1 MPIDLETFIPAR
13 SFRVA
18 MLCLVLAPAG
28 ASAEDI
34 DTEHIYGFMI
44 GTDVGELGEREFQSE
59 TTGRFSKDGGRY
71 RAVGEQVELEFVP
84 IRNFRVEIG
93 TTIAA
98 YSIGSVAGFANL
110 DQAAWQGAS
119 LDLRYRLLDRDAAP
133 FGLTLAVE
141 TFGNRIDETTA
152 QKIRGYG
159 TELTVAVERD
169 LIPNMAVATLN
180 LSYQPEWTRFAGALA
195 EEQESTI
202 AVAFGVMAQLRPGF
216 LIGGEARYFR
226 RYEGIGLNELSGQA
240 LFIGPT
246 AYFQLSDRARI
257 TANWSMQAWGRTAG
271 MNAALD
277 LVNFERHQAKLVFG
291 VNF

>member
-240 LFIGPT
+240 LFVGPT